1 MFRTWNWPPNLFMS
15 RRMKNELREAASDAR
30 LQAYAP
36 YSEFPVGAALLTAS
50 GLIVSGCNV
59 ENLSFGLTMCA
70 ERVCVGK
77 AIAQGEKMFQA
88 LAIIADTE
96 TPIVPC
102 GACRQV
108 LAEFAP
114 SLVITSWTVAGL
126 SQEFSLVELL
136 PLPKQG
142 ILEVPRGT

>member
-1 MFRTWNWPPNLFMS
+1 
-15 RRMKNELREAASDAR
+15 MKNDLRQAASEAR
-30 LQAYAP
+30 LRAYAP
-36 YSEFPVGAALLTAS
+36 YSSFRVGAALLTTS
-50 GLIVSGCNV
+50 GAVISGCNV
-59 ENLSFGLTMCA
+59 ENLSFGLTVCA

-77 AIAQGEKMFQA
+77 AIAQGEKAFQA

-96 TPIVPC
+96 TPVVPC

-114 SLVITSWTVAGL
+114 SLMIISWTLGGK
-126 SQEFSLVELL
+126 SQEFSLAELL

-142 ILEVPRGT
+142 ILEVPCGTWARQ

>member
-1 MFRTWNWPPNLFMS
+1 ME
-15 RRMKNELREAASDAR
+15 NELREAAIQAR
-30 LQAYAP
+30 LRAYAP
-36 YSEFPVGAALLTAS
+36 YSRFLVGAALRLES
-50 GLIVSGCNV
+50 GLVVSGCNV
-59 ENLSFGLTMCA
+59 ENVSFGLTMCA

-77 AIAQGEKMFQA
+77 AIEQGEQSFTA
-88 LAIIADTE
+88 LAIVADTD

-114 SLVITSWTVAGL
+114 ALIITSWTLAGK
-126 SQEFSLVELL
+126 SQEFSLAELL
-136 PLPKQG
+136 PMPKQG

>member
-1 MFRTWNWPPNLFMS
+1 
-15 RRMKNELREAASDAR
+15 MKSELREVAAQAR
-30 LQAYAP
+30 LRAYAP
-36 YSEFPVGAALLTAS
+36 YSGFRVGAALRLKS
-50 GLIVSGCNV
+50 GSVVSGCNV
-59 ENLSFGLTMCA
+59 ENVSFGLTMCA

-77 AIAQGEKMFQA
+77 AIDQGEKNFEA
-88 LAIIADTE
+88 LAIVADTE

-114 SLVITSWTVAGL
+114 QIVITSWTLCGK
-126 SQEFSLVELL
+126 SQEFSLADLL
-136 PLPKQG
+136 PLPNQG

>member
-1 MFRTWNWPPNLFMS
+1 
-15 RRMKNELREAASDAR
+15 MKNDLREAAAQAR
-30 LQAYAP
+30 LRAYAP
-36 YSEFPVGAALLTAS
+36 YSGFLVGAALRLES
-50 GLIVSGCNV
+50 GTVVSGCNV
-59 ENLSFGLTMCA
+59 ENLSYGLTMCA

-77 AIAQGEKMFQA
+77 AIAQGEKTFQA

-114 SLVITSWTVAGL
+114 ALVITSWTLSGQ
-126 SQEFSLVELL
+126 SQEFSLANLL

-142 ILEVPRGT
+142 ILEVPHGT

>member
-1 MFRTWNWPPNLFMS
+1 
-15 RRMKNELREAASDAR
+15 MKSELREAAAQAR
-30 LQAYAP
+30 LRAYAP
-36 YSEFPVGAALLTAS
+36 YSGFRVGAALRLKS
-50 GLIVSGCNV
+50 GSVVSGCNV
-59 ENLSFGLTMCA
+59 ENVSFGLTMCA

-77 AIAQGEKMFQA
+77 AIDQGENNLEA
-88 LAIIADTE
+88 LAIVADTE

-114 SLVITSWTVAGL
+114 QIVITSWTLGGK
-126 SQEFSLVELL
+126 SQEFSLADLL
-136 PLPKQG
+136 PLPNQG

>member
-1 MFRTWNWPPNLFMS
+1 
-15 RRMKNELREAASDAR
+15 
-30 LQAYAP
+30 
-36 YSEFPVGAALLTAS
+36 
-50 GLIVSGCNV
+50 
-59 ENLSFGLTMCA
+59 MCA

-77 AIAQGEKMFQA
+77 AIEQGEKTFGA
-88 LAIIADTE
+88 LAIVADTD

-114 SLVITSWTVAGL
+114 ELVITSWTVKGE
-126 SQEFSLVELL
+126 SQEFSLAELL
-136 PLPKQG
+136 PFAKQG

>member
-1 MFRTWNWPPNLFMS
+1 
-15 RRMKNELREAASDAR
+15 MKNDLREAATQAR
-30 LQAYAP
+30 LVAYAP
-36 YSEFPVGAALLTAS
+36 YSQFLVGAALRLES
-50 GLIVSGCNV
+50 GTVVSGCNV
-59 ENLSFGLTMCA
+59 ENVSYGLTMCA

-77 AIAQGEKMFQA
+77 AIAQGEKTFQA
-88 LAIIADTE
+88 LAIVADTD

-114 SLVITSWTVAGL
+114 ALAITSWTLTGERE
-126 SQEFSLVELL
+126 EFSLADLL

-142 ILEVPRGT
+142 ILQVPRGT

>member
-1 MFRTWNWPPNLFMS
+1 
-15 RRMKNELREAASDAR
+15 MKNDLREAAAAAR
-30 LQAYAP
+30 LRAYAP
-36 YSEFPVGAALLTAS
+36 YSGFLVGAAIRLGS
-50 GLIVSGCNV
+50 GLVVTGCNV
-59 ENLSFGLTMCA
+59 ENLSYGLTMCA

-77 AIAQGEKMFQA
+77 AIEQGENTFEA
-88 LAIIADTE
+88 LAIVADTDS
-96 TPIVPC
+96 PIVPC

-114 SLVITSWTVAGL
+114 ALAITSWTLSGK
-126 SQEFSLVELL
+126 SQEFALAELF